1 MNTLL
6 KDALTFFISN
16 YRILALIFIPIVGLE
31 FATITMAGLGEIEES
46 VDLTSLQPTTLALLL
61 STFVVLEP
69 LVSGLTCRFVYRA
82 RLQSTGLISSVY
94 KDVFSIAPVL
104 ILLQLSILLGV
115 AVGVQLFI
123 IPGLIVWY
131 LCSLAIPVLCRDRVG
146 IFEALRL
153 SWRST
158 KEGFNQYFPGLVA
171 LIVVIV
177 IPLNLLSLISWPSW
191 VVPLWMLATTVVRS
205 LIDVYKCRFIDHLQ
219 EMDAHGSDD

>member
-1 MNTLL
+1 VNTLL
-6 KDALTFFISN
+6 KDALTFFISH
-16 YRILALIFIPIVGLE
+16 YRVLALMFIPVVGLE

-82 RLQSTGLISSVY
+82 RLQSTGLVSTVY

-115 AVGVQLFI
+115 VVGIQLFI

-146 IFEALRL
+146 VFEALRL
-153 SWRST
+153 SWRYT
-158 KEGFNQYFPGLVA
+158 KEGFNQYFPNLVL
-171 LIVVIV
+171 LIVAVV
-177 IPLNLLSLISWPSW
+177 IPLNLLSLINWPSW
-191 VVPLWMLATTVVRS
+191 VVPLWMLATTVAMS
-205 LIDVYKCRFIDHLQ
+205 LIDVYKCRVIDHLN
-219 EMDAHGSDD
+219 EVDTHASRD